1 MNLGQQNNYLKEN
14 EMFELTNRP
23 SNIALGVS
31 GISNHDSSKLD
42 LINNANS
49 SNKTPDSLW
58 KLSKIKQDLN

>member
-49 SNKTPDSLW
+49 SNKTPDSL
-58 KLSKIKQDLN
+58 